1 MNALKMESLLDT
13 PTNYLSPHVRNIAS
27 VVYSEFERLLS
38 KYGEGVVDGIVP
50 IMIRTLEQV
59 DQLHESNEILQATNI
74 QNEKE
79 LDSLTSRL
87 EREIKARRAAEEKV
101 IALEDEIADVRI
113 QTNKKLADFSKLA
126 RILEA
131 KCDAADEHIARQE
144 AREVELRRDLASS
157 QNRCNELCTHVAQME
172 RTLNRMRTGTLE
184 RPSPSG
190 ISQFTLEGKS
200 VDIEEVHQKRSD
212 QDILEEFRV
221 LQPVTSS
228 FPLVT
233 RTLEDDLFD
242 ALDETTEYEQYSN
255 EPTSTRVMSDESD
268 DISKVS
274 DVCEFMGFESLA
286 TEVKKLVTE
295 NQDLTEMKNALNIL
309 KDDLLSRI
317 DDLSG
322 NNIILENDLRDCRE
336 QLASEC
342 GLARQRERQLTQR
355 IQELTSRLWVAE
367 KLLENA
373 RTGVIVRCVS
383 EKRLHDLSST
393 TTAYTETLRRRTQS
407 SEAIL
412 TAVPSSSIS
421 IESGGKKLS
430 GYNHQEC
437 SSKPTT
443 EKSNCAPCSSNTSNA
458 TGGGTLHLTKRQ
470 IARIIVERNYYKEH
484 YIEFQDRLRAIE
496 IEARTQPGTPQH
508 LRKRDMAHALFSE
521 LFEKVRNIA
530 DGMKQDFEELIAPSS
545 ESLLSSFPPTSS
557 TTSAALWNILGNF
570 VGQAVTYTADVVIG
584 TGSNLPLDV
593 SRPIIAARVNSKL
606 SNASEMNGPSG
617 SSTLKNHPMYTDHLL

>member
-1 MNALKMESLLDT
+1 MDALKIESLLDT
-13 PTNYLSPHVRNIAS
+13 PANYLSPHVRNIAA

-59 DQLHESNEILQATNI
+59 DQLHESNEILQATNN
-74 QNEKE
+74 QNVKE

-101 IALEDEIADVRI
+101 IALEDEIAEVRI

-144 AREVELRRDLASS
+144 AREAELRRDLASS
-157 QNRCNELCTHVAQME
+157 QNRCNELCTHVAHME
-172 RTLNRMRTGTLE
+172 RTLNRMRNGTLE
-184 RPSPSG
+184 RPSPSPG
-190 ISQFTLEGKS
+190 ISQFTLEERL
-200 VDIEEVHQKRSD
+200 VDIEEIHQKKSD

-221 LQPVTSS
+221 LQ
-228 FPLVT
+228 LVT
-233 RTLEDDLFD
+233 INRTLEEDLFD

-268 DISKVS
+268 DISKA
-274 DVCEFMGFESLA
+274 LA
-286 TEVKKLVTE
+286 VEVKKLVTE
-295 NQDLTEMKNALNIL
+295 NQDLTEIKNALNIL

-322 NNIILENDLRDCRE
+322 YNIILENDLRDCRE
-336 QLASEC
+336 QLASER

-393 TTAYTETLRRRTQS
+393 AYTETLRRRTQS

-412 TAVPSSSIS
+412 AAVPSSSIS
-421 IESGGKKLS
+421 VESEGKKLS
-430 GYNHQEC
+430 EHNHQKC

-443 EKSNCAPCSSNTSNA
+443 EKSNGTPCSSNTSNA
-458 TGGGTLHLTKRQ
+458 SGGGTLHLTKRQ

-496 IEARTQPGTPQH
+496 IEALTQPETPQH

-530 DGMKQDFEELIAPSS
+530 DGMKQDFEELIAPNS

-557 TTSAALWNILGNF
+557 TTSTALWN
-570 VGQAVTYTADVVIG
+570 
-584 TGSNLPLDV
+584 
-593 SRPIIAARVNSKL
+593 
-606 SNASEMNGPSG
+606 M
-617 SSTLKNHPMYTDHLL
+617 

>member
-268 DISKVS
+268 DISKA
-274 DVCEFMGFESLA
+274 LA